1 MRAAWG
7 DGNGFDTLGYVR
19 RLQDAGVDRKV
30 AEAHA
35 DLAKDM
41 ILADLVTTN
50 ELDKRPTELEVR
62 LTIKMGGMLV
72 VAVGVLV
79 AAQRLL

>member
-1 MRAAWG
+1 MAMA
-7 DGNGFDTLGYVR
+7 FDTLGYVR
-19 RLQDAGVDRKV
+19 RLQEAGVDRKV

-41 ILADLVTTN
+41 ILADLVTVR
-50 ELDKRPTELEVR
+50 ELDKRLTELELR
-62 LTIKMGGMLV
+62 LTIKVGGMLV

-79 AAQRLL
+79 AAQKLLVP

>member
-1 MRAAWG
+1 MGMA
-7 DGNGFDTLGYVR
+7 FDTLGYVR
-19 RLQDAGVDRKV
+19 RLQDSGVERRV

-35 DLAKDM
+35 DLARDM
-41 ILADLVTTN
+41 LLADLVTRDD
-50 ELDKRPTELEVR
+50 LDKRLTELELR

-79 AAQRLL
+79 AAQSLFGS

>member
-1 MRAAWG
+1 MA
-7 DGNGFDTLGYVR
+7 FDTLGYVR
-19 RLQDAGVDRKV
+19 RLQEAGVDRKV

-41 ILADLVTTN
+41 ILADLVTTR
-50 ELDKRPTELEVR
+50 ELDKRLTELELR
-62 LTIKMGGMLV
+62 LTVKMGGMLV

-79 AAQRLL
+79 AAQKLA

>member
-1 MRAAWG
+1 MAMA
-7 DGNGFDTLGYVR
+7 FDTLGYVR
-19 RLQDAGVDRKV
+19 RLQDAGVERKV

-41 ILADLVTTN
+41 ILADLVTTR
-50 ELDKRPTELEVR
+50 ELDKRLTELELR
-62 LTIKMGGMLV
+62 LTIKMGGMLI

-79 AAQRLL
+79 AAQKLV

>member
-1 MRAAWG
+1 MATA
-7 DGNGFDTLGYVR
+7 FDTLGYVR

-41 ILADLVTTN
+41 LLADLVTKYDL
-50 ELDKRPTELEVR
+50 EKRLTELELR

-79 AAQRLL
+79 TAQKLLQ

>member
-1 MRAAWG
+1 MA
-7 DGNGFDTLGYVR
+7 FETLGSVR
-19 RLQDAGVDRKV
+19 CLQRAGVDRQV

-41 ILADLVTTN
+41 ILADLVTTR
-50 ELDKRPTELEVR
+50 ELDKRLTELELR
-62 LTIKMGGMLV
+62 LTTKMGGMLV

-79 AAQRLL
+79 ASQKLV

>member
-1 MRAAWG
+1 MMAMA
-7 DGNGFDTLGYVR
+7 FDTLGYVR

-35 DLAKDM
+35 DLARDM
-41 ILADLVTTN
+41 LLADLVTTR
-50 ELDKRPTELEVR
+50 ELDKRLTELELR
-62 LTIKMGGMLV
+62 LTIKVGGMLV

-79 AAQRLL
+79 AAQSLLGG

>member
-1 MRAAWG
+1 MAMA
-7 DGNGFDTLGYVR
+7 FDTLGYVR
-19 RLQDAGVDRKV
+19 RLQDAGVERKV

-41 ILADLVTTN
+41 ILADLVTTR
-50 ELDKRPTELEVR
+50 ELDKRLTELELR

-72 VAVGVLV
+72 IAVGVLV
-79 AAQRLL
+79 AAQNLV

>member
-1 MRAAWG
+1 MA
-7 DGNGFDTLGYVR
+7 FDTLGYVR

-41 ILADLVTTN
+41 ILADLVTTR
-50 ELDKRPTELEVR
+50 ELDKRLTELELR
-62 LTIKMGGMLV
+62 LTIKMGGMLI

-79 AAQRLL
+79 AAQKLV

>member
-1 MRAAWG
+1 MMAMA
-7 DGNGFDTLGYVR
+7 FDTLGYVR

-35 DLAKDM
+35 DLARDM
-41 ILADLVTTN
+41 LLADLVTTR
-50 ELDKRPTELEVR
+50 ELDKRLTELELR
-62 LTIKMGGMLV
+62 LTIKVGGMLV

-79 AAQRLL
+79 AAQSLLGR

>member
-1 MRAAWG
+1 MAMA
-7 DGNGFDTLGYVR
+7 FDTLGYVR
-19 RLQDAGVDRKV
+19 RLQEAGVDRKV

-41 ILADLVTTN
+41 ILADLVTTR
-50 ELDKRPTELEVR
+50 ELDKRLTELELR
-62 LTIKMGGMLV
+62 LTIKVGGMLV

-79 AAQRLL
+79 AAQSLLGP

>member
-1 MRAAWG
+1 MA
-7 DGNGFDTLGYVR
+7 FDTLGYVR
-19 RLQDAGVDRKV
+19 RLQEAGVDRKV

-41 ILADLVTTN
+41 ILADLVTTR
-50 ELDKRPTELEVR
+50 ELDKRLTELELR
-62 LTIKMGGMLV
+62 LTIKVGGMLV

-79 AAQRLL
+79 AVQSLLGP

>member
-1 MRAAWG
+1 MAMA
-7 DGNGFDTLGYVR
+7 FDTLGYVR
-19 RLQDAGVDRKV
+19 RLQDAGVERKV

-41 ILADLVTTN
+41 ILADLVTTR
-50 ELDKRPTELEVR
+50 ELDKRLTELELR
-62 LTIKMGGMLV
+62 LTTKMGGMLI

-79 AAQRLL
+79 AAQKLV

>member
-1 MRAAWG
+1 MA
-7 DGNGFDTLGYVR
+7 FDTLGYVR

-41 ILADLVTTN
+41 ILADLVTTR
-50 ELDKRPTELEVR
+50 ELDKRLTELELR
-62 LTIKMGGMLV
+62 LTIKVGGMLV

-79 AAQRLL
+79 AAQTLLAP

>member
-1 MRAAWG
+1 MAMA
-7 DGNGFDTLGYVR
+7 FDTLGYVR
-19 RLQDAGVDRKV
+19 RLQEAGVDRKV

-41 ILADLVTTN
+41 ILADLVTTR
-50 ELDKRPTELEVR
+50 ELDKRLTELELR
-62 LTIKMGGMLV
+62 LTTKMGGMLV

-79 AAQRLL
+79 ASQKLV

>member
-1 MRAAWG
+1 MA
-7 DGNGFDTLGYVR
+7 FDTLGYVR

-41 ILADLVTTN
+41 ILADLVTTR
-50 ELDKRPTELEVR
+50 ELDKRLTELELR

-79 AAQRLL
+79 AAQKLV

>member
-1 MRAAWG
+1 MA
-7 DGNGFDTLGYVR
+7 FDTLGYVR
-19 RLQDAGVDRKV
+19 RLQEAGVDRKV

-41 ILADLVTTN
+41 ILADLVTTR
-50 ELDKRPTELEVR
+50 ELDKRLTELELR

>member
-1 MRAAWG
+1 MA
-7 DGNGFDTLGYVR
+7 FDSLGYVR
-19 RLQDAGVDRKV
+19 RLQEAGVDRKV

-41 ILADLVTTN
+41 RLADLVTTQR
-50 ELDKRPTELEVR
+50 LDKRLTELELR
-62 LTIKMGGMLV
+62 LAIKVGGMLV

-79 AAQRLL
+79 ADQRLLGP

>member
-1 MRAAWG
+1 MAMA
-7 DGNGFDTLGYVR
+7 FDTLGYVR
-19 RLQDAGVDRKV
+19 RLQEAGVERKV

-41 ILADLVTTN
+41 ILADLVTTR
-50 ELDKRPTELEVR
+50 ELDKRLTELELR
-62 LTIKMGGMLV
+62 LTIKVGGMLV

-79 AAQRLL
+79 AAQKLLGP

>member
-1 MRAAWG
+1 MAMA
-7 DGNGFDTLGYVR
+7 FDTLGYVR
-19 RLQDAGVDRKV
+19 RLQEAGVDRKV

-41 ILADLVTTN
+41 ILADLVTTR
-50 ELDKRPTELEVR
+50 ELDKRLTELELR

-79 AAQRLL
+79 AAQRLI

>member
-1 MRAAWG
+1 MAMA
-7 DGNGFDTLGYVR
+7 FDTLGYVR
-19 RLQDAGVDRKV
+19 RLQEAGVDRKV

-41 ILADLVTTN
+41 ILADLVTTR
-50 ELDKRPTELEVR
+50 ELDKRLTELELR

-72 VAVGVLV
+72 VAVGVLI
-79 AAQRLL
+79 AAQKLLGP